1 MTVNN
6 WKTGIKVIKTASKN
20 WVRRVI
26 RERNERKL
34 RVGAMDRVMIVE
46 GEKEE
51 G

>member
-1 MTVNN
+1 MENRY
-6 WKTGIKVIKTASKN
+6 KGYKDSKN
-20 WVRRVI
+20 RAGWVI

-46 GEKEE
+46 GKKEK